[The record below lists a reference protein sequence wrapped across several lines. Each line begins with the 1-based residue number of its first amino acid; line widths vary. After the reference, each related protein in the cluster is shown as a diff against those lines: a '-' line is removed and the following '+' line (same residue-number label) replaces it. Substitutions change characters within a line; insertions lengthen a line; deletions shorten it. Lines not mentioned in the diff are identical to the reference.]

1 MLVPAGRVK
10 SPRPEIAL
18 VLPAM
23 VAATQFPAKI
33 PSCLVGLRTGI
44 DRDAV
49 FGMDR
54 VLKCFDRDFF

>member
-1 MLVPAGRVK
+1 
-10 SPRPEIAL
+10 
-18 VLPAM
+18 M
-23 VAATQFPAKI
+23 VSATQLPAKI
-33 PSCLVGLRTGI
+33 ASCLVGLIIGA

>member
-1 MLVPAGRVK
+1 MLMPAGRVK
-10 SPRPEIAL
+10 SLRSEIVL
-18 VLPAM
+18 VLSAM

-33 PSCLVGLRTGI
+33 PSCLVGLLMEA

-54 VLKCFDRDFF
+54 LLKCFDRDFF

>member
-1 MLVPAGRVK
+1 MKHPC
-10 SPRPEIAL
+10 PEIAL
-18 VLPAM
+18 DSPGMAREPQL
-23 VAATQFPAKI
+23 PAKI
-33 PSCLVGLRTGI
+33 ASCLVGLIFGA